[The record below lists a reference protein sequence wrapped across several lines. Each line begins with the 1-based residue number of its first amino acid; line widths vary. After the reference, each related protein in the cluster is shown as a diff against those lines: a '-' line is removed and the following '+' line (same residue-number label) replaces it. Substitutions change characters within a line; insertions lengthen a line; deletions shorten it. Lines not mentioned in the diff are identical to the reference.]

1 MEKLS
6 FQEIKQILEELSDD
20 DFRLDYEDL
29 QAIDLYTGEDWENDD
44 KAMYTYFIHGL
55 TPERLEI
62 LDSIYQDLDDEELYS
77 KWKEGI
83 DKLGEFSLV
92 AWSNESQEYSEYD
105 LFKVYEF
112 KDHGLFIKFA
122 GAYSSYSSFY
132 NTEAVQVEP
141 RQEMV
146 TIYKEI

>member
-1 MEKLS
+1 MEKLT

-29 QAIDLYTGEDWENDD
+29 TAIDLYTGEDWENDD

-62 LDSIYQDLDDEELYS
+62 LDSIYQDLDDEELYA

-83 DKLGEFSLV
+83 DKLGEFSIV
-92 AWSNESQEYSEYD
+92 SESTDSEYSEYD
-105 LFKVYEF
+105 LFKVYDF
-112 KDHGLFIKFA
+112 NDHEIYIKFE
-122 GAYSSYSSFY
+122 GIYSSYSSY
-132 NTEAVQVEP
+132 HNTKAVQVEP
-141 RQEMV
+141 RDEMV